1 MSHSLTD
8 EEPSMAEQQPPIP
21 PNDNQTPGVTGS
33 PRRPMNAGIENEGF
47 LSEIFQTRYREV
59 TVSAIIFAIL
69 IGIVMNA
76 AITYAGLK
84 IGFTIGGSAIAA
96 VLGFGVLRGILRKG
110 SILETNIAQTIA
122 SAVNT
127 SNSGVIFTVPVLF
140 LLGYQITMGDR
151 DFWTITVACVAGAL
165 LGTVFIIP
173 LRKQMLDIERL
184 RFPSPTGVAT
194 ILKSPGAGP
203 AKAVV
208 LLAGCVL
215 GAIIYLPAGL
225 PSLQFPVAFPDM
237 PGLTER
243 LDRLVERDRLTPQQ
257 RQHTLMIAEWIE
269 SQDPPAAAIELGERV
284 EERRELRER
293 VEEAR
298 DARAENLSELRHE
311 LRAMNE
317 QLDAAFAAETWNEE
331 LARRAYLASI
341 GAKDWSELRHRRTGW
356 ATRPFFGYQDIPWRY
371 PAEID
376 EEATAHVQAEEPNAD
391 PVLTLRA
398 DRNRDG
404 KPDKRFADSS
414 IDIGRWLGLPAEFPL
429 IFAIAPFAL
438 GAGYI
443 TGKAGLFVL
452 AGGILAY
459 FFITPIAF
467 NSGWIPAGVQ
477 AHEAAGYSLANF
489 TRPLGIG
496 LLLGGAM
503 MGVLFSLP
511 AIREAL
517 KSIAAASKLKAS
529 SDELGLKTIGV
540 AVVLGLIVLF
550 IAADIAGNTP
560 INPESCPVTNEPVDR
575 QVETAEYRGYTI
587 GFATEDAAEM
597 WKDEWTDEQRD
608 AFMEAQFARAG
619 WLAKLNPHVRAA
631 IIAIIGA
638 IWIWF
643 AGIIISQCAGMTD
656 WSPISGMSLLTIV
669 LVLMLAGSG
678 AVLGAVL
685 LGAALCVA
693 ITLAAD
699 MMGDMKT
706 GYLVGSKPK
715 RQQFIELCVVW
726 MGPIIAMFV
735 LFIIV
740 EANRLQ
746 FGVPIGPGTEMP
758 APQAMALQAVIT
770 GVQGGEM
777 PYALYGFGALL
788 GGLLGLGAFSGL
800 GVLIGISMFLPFMFI
815 ATYGVG
821 CLINMAVKRIKGRA
835 WAEAWGVPFAAGLIV
850 GEALLSLTINL
861 IVLYVES

>member
-1 MSHSLTD
+1 
-8 EEPSMAEQQPPIP
+8 MAEHDSTPPP
-21 PNDNQTPGVTGS
+21 PSS
-33 PRRPMNAGIENEGF
+33 PPPSPAPPSGPPQDENV
-47 LSEIFQTRYREV
+47 LQDVFQTRYREV
-59 TVSAIIFAIL
+59 TVSAIVFAIL

-96 VLGFGVLRGILRKG
+96 VLGFGVLRGLLRKG

-151 DFWTITVACVAGAL
+151 DFWTITLACVAGAL

-194 ILKSPGAGP
+194 ILKSPGAGT

-208 LLAGCVL
+208 LLAGCLL
-215 GAIIYLPAGL
+215 GAIIVLPASL
-225 PSLQFPVAFPDM
+225 PSIQITAS
-237 PGLTER
+237 
-243 LDRLVERDRLTPQQ
+243 LDELDALVERDRITPAE
-257 RQHTLMIAEWIE
+257 RDHTRMIARWIDE
-269 SQDPPAAAIELGERV
+269 EAAPQEVYVLGERAAA
-284 EERRELRER
+284 RRELRQR
-293 VEEAR
+293 V
-298 DARAENLSELRHE
+298 DAAAETRADNLLE
-311 LRAMNE
+311 LRAQFRE
-317 QLDAAFAAETWNEE
+317 VDRALDADFAAVPYNEH
-331 LARRAYLASI
+331 LARQAYLATE
-341 GAKDWSELRHRRTGW
+341 GERDWSDLRDRQTGW
-356 ATRPFFGYQDIPWRY
+356 ATRPIFGYQDIPWRY

-376 EEATAHVQAEEPNAD
+376 EEATAQVQAADPGAD
-391 PVLTLRA
+391 PVLTRRV

-404 KPDKRFADSS
+404 RPDKRFADNS
-414 IDIGRWLGLPAEFPL
+414 IDIGRWIGLPGQFPL
-429 IFAIAPFAL
+429 ILAIAPFAL

-467 NSGWIPAGVQ
+467 NSGWMPATVQ
-477 AHEAAGYSLANF
+477 AHQAGGYSLTEF

-503 MGVLFSLP
+503 LGIIFSFP
-511 AIREAL
+511 AIREAI
-517 KSIAAASKLKAS
+517 KSIGAASKLKS
-529 SDELGLKTIGV
+529 GSDELGLKTIGV
-540 AVVLGLIVLF
+540 SIVLGLIVLF

-560 INPESCPVTNEPVDR
+560 INPGNCPITNEPIDR
-575 QVETAEYRGYTI
+575 QIDTAEYGGYTI
-587 GFATEDAAEM
+587 GFATEDAALMWEM
-597 WKDEWTDEQRD
+597 EWSEAQRK
-608 AFMEAQFARAG
+608 AFMDSEY
-619 WLAKLNPHVRAA
+619 AKPGLLSRLNPHVRAA
-631 IIAIIGA
+631 VIAIIGA
-638 IWIWF
+638 VWIWF

-735 LFIIV
+735 LFIIA
-740 EANRLQ
+740 EANRVTY
-746 FGVPIGPGTEMP
+746 GVAIGVEADMP
-758 APQAMALQAVIT
+758 APQAFALEAVIT

-800 GVLIGISMFLPFMFI
+800 GVLVGISMFLPFMFI
-815 ATYGVG
+815 ATYGIG
-821 CLINMAVKRIKGRA
+821 CLVNMAVKKIKGAA

-850 GEALLSLTINL
+850 GDAMLSLGINL
-861 IVLYVES
+861 TVLILES

>member
-1 MSHSLTD
+1 
-8 EEPSMAEQQPPIP
+8 MAEQSSSGRPESGPPT
-21 PNDNQTPGVTGS
+21 NDES
-33 PRRPMNAGIENEGF
+33 F
-47 LSEIFQTRYREV
+47 LGDIFQTRYREV
-59 TVSAIIFAIL
+59 TVSAIVFAII
-69 IGIVMNA
+69 IGVVMNA

-208 LLAGCVL
+208 LLVGCVL
-215 GAIIYLPAGL
+215 GALIYLPAGL
-225 PSLQFPVAFPDM
+225 PSIQYVAP
-237 PGLTER
+237 
-243 LDRLVERDRLTPQQ
+243 LDDLDSLVERDRLTPAQRDFTLRIAGWIDDQQ
-257 RQHTLMIAEWIE
+257 APEEVLA
-269 SQDPPAAAIELGERV
+269 LGERV
-284 EERRELRER
+284 IERQALRDAVEKSRAERAEDLIDLRRELR
-293 VEEAR
+293 
-298 DARAENLSELRHE
+298 DKS
-311 LRAMNE
+311 E
-317 QLDAAFAAETWNEE
+317 QLDEDLREAGVNDE
-331 LARRAYLASI
+331 LARRAFLATQ
-341 GAKDWSELRHRRTGW
+341 GEMQWSDLRHRRTGW
-356 ATRPFFGYQDIPWRY
+356 ATRPLFGYQDIPWRY

-376 EEATAHVQAEEPNAD
+376 EAATAHARDADPQAA
-391 PVLTLRA
+391 PVLTVRA

-404 KPDKRFADSS
+404 KPDRRFADSF
-414 IDIGRWLGLPAEFPL
+414 IDFGRWSGLPAEFPL
-429 IFAIAPFAL
+429 ILAIAPFAL

-467 NSGWIPAGVQ
+467 NSGWIPADVS
-477 AHEAAGYSLANF
+477 AHAAAGYSLANF

-503 MGVLFSLP
+503 MGILFSLP

-517 KSIAAASKLKAS
+517 KSIAAASKLKAG
-529 SDELGLKTIGV
+529 SDELGLKTIAV
-540 AVVLGLIVLF
+540 AIVLGLIVLF

-560 INPESCPVTNEPVDR
+560 INPGNCPVTHEPVDR
-575 QVETAEYRGYTI
+575 AVQTAEYKGYAI
-587 GFATEDAAEM
+587 GFATEDAAIT
-597 WKDEWTDEQRD
+597 WQTTWTDTERD
-608 AFMEAQFARAG
+608 AFMASEFARPG
-619 WLAKLNPHVRAA
+619 LLARLNPHVRAG
-631 IIAIIGA
+631 IIAVIGA

-735 LFIIV
+735 LFLIV

-746 FGVPIGPGTEMP
+746 FGVPIGPGTDMP

-788 GGLLGLGAFSGL
+788 GCLLGLGAFSGL
-800 GVLIGISMFLPFMFI
+800 GVLVGISMFLPFAFI

-821 CLINMAVKRIKGRA
+821 CLINMAMQKIKGRA

-861 IVLYVES
+861 IVLILES